1 MAGARQGN
9 NPVMRLPKEGK
20 EMRLIANWVVSAL
33 ACVLAIAIVP
43 GIAAV
48 GGPYAGPLVFAAM
61 LALVNATIR
70 PLASFLSLPLTILT
84 LGLFMFVI
92 DTLMFMLA
100 SSWSVSLFGA
110 GISVDGF
117 WSAMLGS
124 IVVSVASSL
133 IGGTL
138 AQEA

>member
-1 MAGARQGN
+1 
-9 NPVMRLPKEGK
+9 
-20 EMRLIANWVVSAL
+20 MRLIANWVVSAL

-43 GIAAV
+43 GIVAV

-61 LALVNATIR
+61 LALVNVTIR

-110 GISVDGF
+110 GVSVDGF

-124 IVVSVASSL
+124 IIVSVASSL
-133 IGGTL
+133 IGGAL